1 MYLNPTHYDII
12 NFLSNNV
19 LSKNKK
25 KTDKYKDP
33 TKREVVEVDDNIKMK
48 GPDEI
53 ATDMAKINFEKKGN
67 TEVCHV
73 CAKEFWGRLSLLQH
87 MKVHEGIQHPCDKCS
102 YKTPTKKYLKGPI
115 NMNIKE

>member
-1 MYLNPTHYDII
+1 M
-12 NFLSNNV
+12 
-19 LSKNKK
+19 

-33 TKREVVEVDDNIKMK
+33 IKPELVEVDDNTKME

-67 TEVCHV
+67 TEVGYV

-87 MKVHEGIQHPCDKCS
+87 MKVHKRIQHQCDKCS

-115 NMNIKE
+115 NRNRLRSNF